1 MIETLSG
8 VRQSS
13 PAELAA
19 FDATCESLAGFNAD
33 LNFEWVDGFLAALA
47 AGPTL
52 PDISEWLPLLCG
64 DAFERAFADPPSA
77 QQAQRTL
84 QLRLKVLCAQLDPGA
99 LLDDGRNLRL
109 DPLMS
114 EWTDADR
121 ERLLGEEGVPAEDAE
136 TMQTG
141 ALWAQ
146 GFLDAVEL
154 LPDLWHLPDA
164 DDDAVETQGTL
175 LAQIAALLIPP
186 SHAEYRE
193 HIATHYPKGEPT
205 RDELVAEACWAAQE
219 LRVMWTDHA
228 QKPATRRVLPT
239 PGRNDP
245 CHCGSGK
252 KFKKCHGSAT
262 ATSTATL

>member
-33 LNFEWVDGFLAALA
+33 LSFEWVDGFLAALA

-121 ERLLGEEGVPAEDAE
+121 ERLLREEGVPAEDAE

-164 DDDAVETQGTL
+164 DDDAVEMQGTL